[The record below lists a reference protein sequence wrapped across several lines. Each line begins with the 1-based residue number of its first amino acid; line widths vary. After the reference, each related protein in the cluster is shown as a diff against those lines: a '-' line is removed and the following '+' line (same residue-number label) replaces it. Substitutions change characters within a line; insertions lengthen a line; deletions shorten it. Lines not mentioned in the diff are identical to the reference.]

1 MQPTPSTA
9 FITVLASAAG
19 SLTAYYTPALIP
31 GLILGV
37 IAYLGVVL
45 GLARAFRLGLD
56 QALVGTTRCLLLAIA
71 VTLHATH
78 KGCIA
83 GLAACAALLTALA
96 RWDTSAISRT
106 GA

>member
-1 MQPTPSTA
+1 MQPSPSTA
-9 FITVLASAAG
+9 FITALASAAG

-45 GLARAFRLGLD
+45 GLARQFQLSLD
-56 QALVGTTRCLLLAIA
+56 QALIGTTRCLLFVVAVAAHAIA
-71 VTLHATH
+71 RT
-78 KGCIA
+78 CIT
-83 GLAACAALLTALA
+83 GLNALA